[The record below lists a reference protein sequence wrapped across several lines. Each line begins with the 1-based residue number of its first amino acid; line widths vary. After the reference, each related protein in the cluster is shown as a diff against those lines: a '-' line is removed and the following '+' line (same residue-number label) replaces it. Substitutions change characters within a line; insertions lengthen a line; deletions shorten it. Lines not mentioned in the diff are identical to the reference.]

1 MFLAGTVGIKIAIA
15 KILGIADDVSQEKDV
30 LTNVSEP
37 VMFDLDKNAGYWS
50 VRSSFP
56 SPSLIYLFIYLF
68 IDSYKV
74 QGREQ

>member
-15 KILGIADDVSQEKDV
+15 KILGIADDVSQDV

-37 VMFDLDKNAGYWS
+37 VMFDFDKKAGYWS

-56 SPSLIYLFIYLF
+56 SPSL
-68 IDSYKV
+68 
-74 QGREQ
+74 R